1 MRNGSD
7 LESRLGNMLE
17 MKRFGASSL
26 VLLTVAMV
34 SCGGAKKDANAPSGD
49 DTDAGASDSTSSAG
63 GDDSDGGAAVAS
75 SGGDDTKA
83 KGAAICTGFDIDLLQ
98 VLGQSACELAKPD
111 DKQRVMKGL
120 VDIKV
125 TTSAAKVTPG
135 AHVDLVVTFTNKG
148 KDPLQLDFV
157 LDPTARF
164 STEAYDKKGKRV
176 DIPSKAPPALP
187 ADIAE
192 RAATPQSMARIKL
205 LPAGSAHAQI
215 GWDAVT
221 MKWAPD
227 KVRGTP
233 PEMGYPRVPAGKLG
247 KGKFI
252 VHAVTP
258 LTNVLEGADK
268 EVSSPFVEIEVGK

>member
-1 MRNGSD
+1 MRHGRD
-7 LESRLGNMLE
+7 IGVGVGNMLE
-17 MKRFGASSL
+17 IRRFRVFSIF
-26 VLLTVAMV
+26 VLAAAMM

-49 DTDAGASDSTSSAG
+49 DMDAGSSDGTSTG
-63 GDDSDGGAAVAS
+63 EGDANDGGAPAT
-75 SGGDDTKA
+75 SGGDDTA
-83 KGAAICTGFDIDLLQ
+83 KKSAAICTGFDIDLMQ
-98 VLGQSACELAKPD
+98 VLGQSACELVKPD
-111 DKQRVMKGL
+111 DKQRDPKGVL
-120 VDIKV
+120 EVKL
-125 TTSAAKVTPG
+125 TTSAGKVAPG
-135 AHVDLVVTFTNKG
+135 AHVDLVVTMTNKG

-164 STEAYDKKGKRV
+164 STEVYDKKGKRV

-192 RAATPQSMARIKL
+192 RAATPQTMARIHL
-205 LPAGSAHAQI
+205 LPNGSAHAQL

-247 KGKFI
+247 KGHYY
-252 VHAVTP
+252 VHLVTP

-268 EVSSPFVEIEVGK
+268 EVSSPNVEIEVGKI